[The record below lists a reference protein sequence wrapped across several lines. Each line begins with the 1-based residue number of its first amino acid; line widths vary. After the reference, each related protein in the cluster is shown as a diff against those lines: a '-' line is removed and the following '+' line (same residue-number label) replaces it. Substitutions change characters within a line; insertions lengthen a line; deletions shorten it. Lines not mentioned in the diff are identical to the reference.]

1 MPAIKKSDVLE
12 DSVKK
17 AFDDLNSSVKLSVDL
32 LVLMTKS
39 AKDINASLGNGS
51 NISQVA
57 AAQSKYS
64 EQLERQ
70 IKHETDLVRLDR
82 QRLALSEAKR
92 KADEARANSAIAAND
107 KQAKSAAN
115 LAAINARA
123 AAAQTR
129 ADDARANAAIAAN
142 DRQLQSAANLAAANA
157 RAAAAQT
164 RADAATASAAAAA
177 QRQQTQQAEAA
188 RKAAAA
194 AARNGTLYAQ
204 EQARLTSLREA
215 ARHASLQYGE
225 NSREARRLAREV
237 QNLDG
242 RLSRL
247 DSSLGQ
253 HQRNV
258 GNYSSAFKGL
268 GMGLMGAFGITA
280 GIAGIVAG
288 IGSVVKKSM
297 EFEKALSSLRAIT
310 GVSAKE
316 MGFFKNAAL
325 AMSGSTM
332 KSATE
337 IVKAFE
343 LVGSKA
349 PELLKNKEA
358 LASVTEEAIRLSE
371 ASGGTLGLE
380 ESVGAVT
387 AAMNTFGISALEAGR
402 IANVFAAGSKEG
414 SAEVAGLAE
423 AFKNVGTVADGANMS
438 LEETVAMLEVL
449 GEKSIYGAEAGTK
462 MRGSILK
469 LQQAGKGYASGQFN
483 LRDALIE
490 VNNELDKQGS
500 ALEKDALRAKYFG
513 AENITVGSIMVANV
527 DKFDSLTKAVTGTTT
542 AVEQQAIQNDNLSG
556 SVDKLGNS
564 WDSWMLSLSGSNG
577 LLKKGA
583 DLLNNYLK
591 TFNFITQSI
600 SGKGN
605 VLASEGMSKLNAELS
620 ALTVVDQIDL
630 IEKKLIG
637 FNQTLKASANQA
649 ADEGTGTWRRLIDGY
664 ETFSSALIGQ
674 RNVTARD
681 VFASTQ
687 LLIEQTEAKLEALR
701 KEKKAQ
707 EEMVPVVTAVVDTEK
722 EASNAKGTTVEK
734 TRDLIKIQE
743 QLLQQAQNTEA
754 ATEQEIVSRK
764 FKVEAIEAEIKRL
777 KELGSIQ
784 QVAAIDVSGIEA
796 AAASQM
802 DVWQKESEDE
812 LQLWAETEAAKTAMA
827 EQAAKDRTDILLRY
841 NDVMFEGVG
850 QLTDVMFENMATSR
864 EGDLDNQIEYLQAR
878 LDNDNLD
885 DEQRGEIQ
893 KEIDQKEK
901 ERKIKNAKAEKQE
914 ALMKL
919 GIDTLMAVAKI
930 KAQAAILA
938 SNPLTLAYVPAALAE
953 IPFVLIS
960 SAFAAAAIAARK
972 IPEYATGTDYHT
984 GGFALVGDGGKAE
997 LVETPSGAKFLTP
1010 DTDTVMN
1017 LPRGSKVTAGED
1029 VANRLTE
1036 LTRRELISLA
1046 VAPQKDLTNERLLS
1060 QLIDEQ
1066 KRTRRA
1072 IENNKPHQQ
1081 DVTGK
1086 IRTELLREKMRN

>member
-17 AFDDLNSSVKLSVDL
+17 AFDDLNGSVKLSVDL
-32 LVLMTKS
+32 LVMMTKS

-57 AAQSKYS
+57 AANMQYTQQMKDQIKI
-64 EQLERQ
+64 ETDLIRLERQ
-70 IKHETDLVRLDR
+70 K
-82 QRLALSEAKR
+82 LALQEAQK
-92 KADEARANSAIAAND
+92 KAA
-107 KQAKSAAN
+107 QSAAN
-115 LAAINARA
+115 ATTNANN
-123 AAAQTR
+123 AQ
-129 ADDARANAAIAAN
+129 A
-142 DRQLQSAANLAAANA
+142 QSAANLAAANA
-157 RAAAAQT
+157 RAQAAQT
-164 RADAATASAAAAA
+164 RAQAAQASAAAAA
-177 QRQQTQQAEAA
+177 QR
-188 RKAAAA
+188 AAAA

-215 ARHASLQYGE
+215 ARKASLQYGE
-225 NSREARRLAREV
+225 NSREARRLSREV

-247 DSSLGQ
+247 DASLGQ

-258 GNYSSAFKGL
+258 GNYSSAFRNL
-268 GMGLMGAFGITA
+268 GTGLMGAFGITA

-288 IGSVVKKSM
+288 IGAVVKKSM

-325 AMSGSTM
+325 SMSGSTM

-490 VNNELDKQGS
+490 VNKELDKQGT

-542 AVEQQAIQNDNLSG
+542 AFEQQAIQNDNLSG

-577 LLKKGA
+577 LLKKGT
-583 DLLNNYLK
+583 DLLNGYIK
-591 TFNFITQSI
+591 TFNYITLDRA
-600 SGKGN
+600 GKAAL
-605 VLASEGMSKLNAELS
+605 LASESTAQLSAELSSLSVPQQIGAIEAKLKDFNKILREGADQTATQGIGTAAWDTYKAGWKAMIGERNVTDKEAFEANRLFVVSMQEKLNALY
-620 ALTVVDQIDL
+620 A
-630 IEKKLIG
+630 
-637 FNQTLKASANQA
+637 
-649 ADEGTGTWRRLIDGY
+649 
-664 ETFSSALIGQ
+664 
-674 RNVTARD
+674 
-681 VFASTQ
+681 
-687 LLIEQTEAKLEALR
+687 EQTRTEDGISIKETATDAENEAA
-701 KEKKAQ
+701 
-707 EEMVPVVTAVVDTEK
+707 
-722 EASNAKGTTVEK
+722 NAKSTTVEK

-754 ATEQEIVSRK
+754 TTEQEVVSRK

-802 DVWQKESEDE
+802 DVWQKEAEDE
-812 LQLWAETEAAKTAMA
+812 LQLWAETESAKTEILRQAEADRVRLMA
-827 EQAAKDRTDILLRY
+827 DYAGAVAD
-841 NDVMFEGVG
+841 GVG

-864 EGDLDNQIEYLQAR
+864 EDDLSGQIEYLQAR
-878 LDNDNLD
+878 LDNDKLD
-885 DEQRGEIQ
+885 DEQRDEIKKQ
-893 KEIDQKEK
+893 IDQKEK
-901 ERKIKNAKAEKQE
+901 EQKIKNAKAEKQE

-919 GIDTLMAVAKI
+919 GVDTALAIAKI
-930 KAQAAILA
+930 KVQAAILIA
-938 SNPLTLAYVPAALAE
+938 NPLTAAYGAVALAE

-972 IPEYATGTDYHT
+972 IPEYATGTDYHG

-997 LVETPSGAKFLTP
+997 LVETPSGARFLTP

-1046 VAPQKDLTNERLLS
+1046 VAPQKDLTNEMLLN

>member
-17 AFDDLNSSVKLSVDL
+17 AFDDLNGSVKLSVDL
-32 LVLMTKS
+32 LVMMTKS

-57 AAQSKYS
+57 AANMQYS
-64 EQLERQ
+64 QQMKDQIKIETDLIRLERQ
-70 IKHETDLVRLDR
+70 K
-82 QRLALSEAKR
+82 LALQEAQK
-92 KADEARANSAIAAND
+92 KAA
-107 KQAKSAAN
+107 QSAAN
-115 LAAINARA
+115 A
-123 AAAQTR
+123 T
-129 ADDARANAAIAAN
+129 ANANNAQA
-142 DRQLQSAANLAAANA
+142 QSAANLAAANA
-157 RAAAAQT
+157 RAQAAQT
-164 RADAATASAAAAA
+164 RAQAAQASAAAAA
-177 QRQQTQQAEAA
+177 QRTQAQQTSAA
-188 RKAAAA
+188 QRAAAA

-215 ARHASLQYGE
+215 ARKASLQYGE

-247 DSSLGQ
+247 DASLGQ

-325 AMSGSTM
+325 SMSGSTM

-490 VNNELDKQGS
+490 VNKELDKQGT

-527 DKFDSLTKAVTGTTT
+527 DKFDSLTKAVSGTTT

-583 DLLNNYLK
+583 DLLNDYLK

-600 SGKGN
+600 KGKGD

-620 ALTVVDQIDL
+620 ALTVSDQIDL
-630 IEKKLIG
+630 IEKKLIS

-649 ADEGTGTWRRLIDGY
+649 ADEGSGTWRRLVEGY
-664 ETFSSALIGQ
+664 ETFSSALVGQ
-674 RNVTARD
+674 RNITARD
-681 VFASTQ
+681 VFSSTQ
-687 LLIEQTEAKLEALR
+687 LLIEQTEAKLAALR

-707 EEMVPVVTAVVDTEK
+707 EEMVPVVTAVVDAEK
-722 EASNAKGTTVEK
+722 EAAKSKGTTVEK

-754 ATEQEIVSRK
+754 TTEQEIVSRK

-784 QVAAIDVSGIEA
+784 QVAAIDVSGIKA

-802 DVWQKESEDE
+802 DVWQKEAEDE
-812 LQLWAETEAAKTAMA
+812 IQLWAETESAITDNAKKAAADRAEIAM
-827 EQAAKDRTDILLRY
+827 RY
-841 NDVMFEGVG
+841 VDVLADGVG

-864 EGDLDNQIEYLQAR
+864 EDDLDNQINYLESR

-901 ERKIKNAKAEKQE
+901 ERKIKNAKAEKQD

-919 GIDTLMAVAKI
+919 GVDTALAVAKI
-930 KAQAAILA
+930 KIQAAILA
-938 SNPLTLAYVPAALAE
+938 TLPFPLNLQAPAALAE

-972 IPEYATGTDYHT
+972 IPEYATGTDYHG

-1017 LPRGSKVTAGED
+1017 LPRGTKVTAGED

-1046 VAPQKDLTNERLLS
+1046 VAPQKDLTNERLLN